1 MGFAAKAF
9 VNLILAKKKEERANL
24 EKQYIIDTT
33 KEAMDAGTDIV
44 DIALHNIDLLIEI
57 KEALDSAP

>member
-1 MGFAAKAF
+1 
-9 VNLILAKKKEERANL
+9 
-24 EKQYIIDTT
+24 
-33 KEAMDAGTDIV
+33 MDAGTDIV